1 MIKVL
6 YFYAQRLS
14 QQGRAMTIINLFQN
28 DPNRDTYSAGQTI
41 FFEGEPGNVM
51 YGVVEGEVEITLHG
65 KHLDTI
71 EAGDIFGEL
80 ALVDDSPRSATAV
93 AKTNCQVVRI
103 SEERFTFLV
112 EQTPYFAIQVMR
124 IMADRIRKANALITQ
139 Q

>member
-1 MIKVL
+1 L
-6 YFYAQRLS
+6 
-14 QQGRAMTIINLFQN
+14 TIINLFQN

-41 FFEGEPGNVM
+41 FFEGESGNVM
-51 YGVVEGEVEITLHG
+51 YGVVEGEVEITLRG

-71 EAGDIFGEL
+71 EAGGIFGEL

-103 SEERFTFLV
+103 SEERFAFLV
-112 EQTPYFAIQVMR
+112 EQTPYFAVEVMR
-124 IMADRIRKANALITQ
+124 IMADRIRKANALLTQ